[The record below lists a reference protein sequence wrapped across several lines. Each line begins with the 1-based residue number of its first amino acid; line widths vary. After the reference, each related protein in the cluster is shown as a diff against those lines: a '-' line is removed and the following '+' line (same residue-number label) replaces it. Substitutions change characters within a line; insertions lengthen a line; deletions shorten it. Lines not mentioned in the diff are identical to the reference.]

1 MIQLDSLLPIK
12 KNMKDVL
19 KEKGSP
25 RKSKT
30 STKQEPTNPGDSKKT
45 HTESDKYQTFIYN
58 IMTKIRQVYKVD
70 KRVEILDDQLRT
82 NFRKWL
88 EIANKMHKDNMDK
101 NTQIILIL
109 DGPENFLDE
118 NGN

>member
-1 MIQLDSLLPIK
+1 
-12 KNMKDVL
+12 
-19 KEKGSP
+19 
-25 RKSKT
+25 
-30 STKQEPTNPGDSKKT
+30 
-45 HTESDKYQTFIYN
+45 
-58 IMTKIRQVYKVD
+58 MTKIRQVYKVD

-118 NGN
+118 DGN